1 MDGGSQFS
9 QEWLGRTINNGVEGD
24 KLQGIDMKFLYPI
37 DGIIDKIFP
46 DLISISLVK
55 INGLAPGRQVGQ
67 QHDR

>member
-9 QEWLGRTINNGVEGD
+9 QEWLGRTINNGVEGV
-24 KLQGIDMKFLYPI
+24 KPQGIDMKFLYPI